1 MTQWSARKRQFGW
14 SVLRMRFRA
23 SVLLLALTSL
33 LCISCSGGSDEEP
46 TYTREQLMDPET
58 CKECHQ
64 DHFQEWSGSMHA
76 YAAED
81 PIFLAMNA
89 RGQQETNGAL
99 GDFCV
104 KCHAP
109 MAVQEKATSDGTNLD
124 AVSAKLKGITCYYC
138 HQVTDVTGTHNSPL
152 VLANDTT
159 MRGPVPDPVKYKA
172 HHSKY
177 STLHDGQGLESSKLC
192 GACHD
197 IVVPA
202 HFSGASNDVA
212 LERTFAEWSA
222 SYLNDPAHP
231 VQAQSCGRCHFQNKA
246 NVPIASPPNPTTT
259 MPSNRTR
266 HVHEFAAI
274 DTALVDGFPETDRQ
288 LKAIQD
294 FLDLSLRV
302 QICVEPVTNAVAV
315 TLENN
320 SAGHNFPSGASQDRR
335 VWTEFHA
342 YDATDP
348 TLEICSSGVVPVG
361 SPVTATEQNPTAPN
375 GTLGTWLLRDVT
387 TKADG
392 TTPAHMFW
400 DVANVD
406 SKTIP
411 IAPLS
416 DPTGQHSLIH
426 NYDIVA
432 CTGKLTS
439 LSRVT
444 VTVWIEPVG
453 MDVFDDMAAA
463 GSPLADQRAR
473 MPRHA
478 ILPFRSSTTVSNPN
492 VTLEWTPARASGEP
506 PCVQTTA
513 GTATR

>member
-1 MTQWSARKRQFGW
+1 MKQREARKRQFRW
-14 SVLRMRFRA
+14 SDPRIGFRA
-23 SVLLLALTSL
+23 SVLLLALTSAFQPG
-33 LCISCSGGSDEEP
+33 CSGGSDEEP

-89 RGQQETNGAL
+89 RGQQETSGAL

-109 MAVQEKATSDGTNLD
+109 MAVQEKATVDGTNLD
-124 AVSAKLKGITCYYC
+124 TVSTKLKGITCYYC

-152 VLANDTT
+152 ALANDTT
-159 MRGPVPDPVKYKA
+159 MRGPYGDPVKYKA
-172 HHSKY
+172 HHSSY
-177 STLHDGQGLESSKLC
+177 STLHDSNGLESSKLC

-202 HFSGASNDVA
+202 HFSGASQDVA

-231 VQAQSCGRCHFQNKA
+231 VQAQSCGRCHFPKKS

-259 MPSNRTR
+259 MPVRPAR

-294 FLDLSLRV
+294 FLDLSLLV
-302 QICVEPVTNAVAV
+302 KICVEPITNVAEV

-320 SAGHNFPSGASQDRR
+320 SAGHNFPSGAAQDRR
-335 VWTEFHA
+335 VWVELHA
-342 YDATDP
+342 YDLANP
-348 TLEICSSGVVPVG
+348 TVEVCSSGVVPVG
-361 SPVTATEQNPTAPN
+361 QPVTD
-375 GTLGTWLLRDVT
+375 TLQYPAASSGIWGTWLLRDVT
-387 TKADG
+387 TKSDKQ
-392 TTPAHMFW
+392 TPAHMFW
-400 DVANVD
+400 DVANIE

-411 IAPLS
+411 IAPLT
-416 DPTGQHSLIH
+416 DPAGQHSITKYY
-426 NYDIVA
+426 NPVD
-432 CTGKLTS
+432 CTGKNYS
-439 LSRVT
+439 FSKVS
-444 VTVWIEPVG
+444 VTVWVEPVG

-478 ILPFRSSTTVSNPN
+478 VLPFRTSTTVSNPN
-492 VTLEWTPARASGEP
+492 VTLEWTPATASGEP
-506 PCVQTTA
+506 LCVQT
-513 GTATR
+513 ATR